1 MPWIYL
7 LLAGIFEI
15 GFAIGLKYT
24 EGFTR
29 LWPSMGTIVAAG
41 ISLWLLTQAL
51 RTIPVGTA
59 YAIWTGIGAGHAGR
73 GAVFGKCFA
82 GATGLHRA
90 DRGWRGGAEAVFTDL
105 ICPAIRYGRP
115 RPSSA
120 ARRQPSVRE
129 WVAEAGVRRPVRP
142 VRHGGLRRPS

>member
-59 YAIWTGIGAGHAGR
+59 YAIWTGIGAVG
-73 GAVFGKCFA
+73 V
-82 GATGLHRA
+82 ATLGVVLFSESESPARLGCIA
-90 DRGWRGGAEAVFTDL
+90 L
-105 ICPAIRYGRP
+105 II
-115 RPSSA
+115 
-120 ARRQPSVRE
+120 
-129 WVAEAGVRRPVRP
+129 AGVV
-142 VRHGGLRRPS
+142 GLKLFSPA